1 MANKEAP
8 VKKLLSKIWS
18 GLKTFMEILAYIADG
33 EMEYARS
40 QRACPKCGH
49 VRQLPTGCGPF

>member
-1 MANKEAP
+1 M
-8 VKKLLSKIWS
+8 KKLLSKIWS